1 MSNIDM
7 NSTVKINGGK
17 SLNMA
22 EFAVRFGVDLD
33 RDNGFATAIATANV
47 LAKQGKLT
55 VVETKSKEEQ
65 ILDKAMNQEAF
76 QSVVETLDSEE
87 QAYKVQQ
94 RDARKAE
101 SDTLRIQLAFITT
114 LDATKF
120 AMWLTSLGVTEV
132 SEIRKNGGIKLLIED
147 ITPQEYTKIAAK
159 YKAEKAINATV
170 NTTSK
175 LMNGT
180 TNAVNYG
187 MSEVVAPIAKIAGEA
202 GMNLG
207 KGLFHTGVKTLAGLI
222 NSGAK
227 AVSDTKIALITDP
240 ECLRATSQLVD
251 AKNTIARG
259 VNKQMNSRGYG
270 SGIEI
275 V

>member
-1 MSNIDM
+1 MSKIDIDM

-22 EFAVRFGVDLD
+22 EFADKFGVDLA
-33 RDNGFATAIATANV
+33 NPQLVVSTANI
-47 LAKQGKLT
+47 LEKQGKLI

-65 ILDKAMNQEAF
+65 IVDQAMGQEVF
-76 QSVVETLDSEE
+76 QSVVENLDNEE
-87 QAYKVQQ
+87 QAYKEQL
-94 RDARKAE
+94 REAKKAE
-101 SDTLRIQLAFITT
+101 SDVLKITLAFITT

-120 AMWLTSLGVTEV
+120 NMWLTSLGVTEV
-132 SEIRKNGGIKLLIED
+132 SQIIKNGCIKLLIED
-147 ITPQEYTKIAAK
+147 ITPQEYTKISAK

-175 LMNGT
+175 VMNGT

-187 MSEVVAPIAKIAGEA
+187 LSEVVAPVAKIAGEA

-207 KGLFHTGVKTLAGLI
+207 KGLFHTLIKTGAGLI

-227 AVSDTKIALITDP
+227 AVTDTKIALMTDP
-240 ECLRATSQLVD
+240 ECLRATSQLID
-251 AKNTIARG
+251 AKNNITRG
-259 VNKQMNSRGYG
+259 VNKQMNNRGFG

-275 V
+275 L

>member
-7 NSTVKINGGK
+7 NSTVKVNGGK

-22 EFAVRFGVDLD
+22 DFAEKFGIDLT
-33 RDNGFATAIATANV
+33 NTQMVIATARV
-47 LAKQGKLT
+47 LERQGKLLM
-55 VVETKSKEEQ
+55 VETKSKEEQ
-65 ILDKAMNQEAF
+65 IIDKAMEQEMF
-76 QSVVETLDSEE
+76 QEVVNTLDNEE
-87 QAYKVQQ
+87 QAYRVQQ
-94 RDARKAE
+94 REAKKAE
-101 SDTLRIQLAFITT
+101 SDTLRIQLAFVTT
-114 LDATKF
+114 LDSTKF
-120 AMWLTSLGVTEV
+120 NMWLTSLGVTEV

-147 ITPQEYTKIAAK
+147 ITPQEYTKIVNK

-175 LMNGT
+175 VMNGT

-187 MSEVVAPIAKIAGEA
+187 LSEVVAPVAKIAGEA

-227 AVSDTKIALITDP
+227 AVTDTKIALMTDP

-251 AKNTIARG
+251 AKNTITRN
-259 VNKQMNSRGYG
+259 VNKQMNNRGYG

-275 V
+275 L